1 MDLTSPKTLKTI
13 MAAHG
18 IRPQHRLGQNFLIDA
33 SVLDTIVAASG
44 AGPDDFVLE
53 IGPGLGPLT
62 QRLAEVAG
70 KVLAVELDRN
80 LVAILEKTVVAA
92 HPNVEVIQ
100 GDAGRIDLHELL
112 EARLASGQKAKVAAN
127 LPYYI
132 TTPLVMRLL
141 EATLPLDKIVVMVQK
156 EVADRMVSP
165 PGSKAYGALS
175 VAVQYYTEVRI
186 VTTVGRAAFLPPPD
200 VDSAVVAM
208 SVRTVPPVDA
218 PREAFFRVVRAAFG
232 QRRKALGNA
241 LAAGLGMEKTH
252 VQEALRATGIDPG
265 RRGETLSL
273 EEFAAITRKINANS
287 TDTSESG
294 VTDTVEQ

>member
-1 MDLTSPKTLKTI
+1 LDLSSPKTLKTI

-112 EARLASGQKAKVAAN
+112 DGRLAPGRRAKVAAN

-141 EATLPLDKIVVMVQK
+141 EERLPLDEIVVMVQK
-156 EVADRMVSP
+156 EVANRMVSP
-165 PGSKAYGALS
+165 PGSKEYGALS

-186 VTTVGRAAFLPPPD
+186 VTTVSRTAFLPPPD

-208 SVRTVPPVDA
+208 RVRAVPPVDA
-218 PREAFFRVVRAAFG
+218 PRAGFFRVVKAAFG

-241 LAAGLGMEKTH
+241 LSAGLGIDKVR
-252 VQEALRATGIDPG
+252 VQEVLRATGIDPG

-273 EEFAAITRKINANS
+273 EEFAAIARNINTNAA
-287 TDTSESG
+287 DTSDSV
-294 VTDTVEQ
+294 VTGKAEQ